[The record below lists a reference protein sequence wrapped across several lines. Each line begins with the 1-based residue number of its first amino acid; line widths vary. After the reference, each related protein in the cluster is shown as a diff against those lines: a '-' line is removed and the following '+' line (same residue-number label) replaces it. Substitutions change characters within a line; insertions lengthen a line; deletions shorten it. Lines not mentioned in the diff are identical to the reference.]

1 MKLFVLAFLTGIGF
15 KFGEF
20 LIDFLFSLIPR
31 KRRKNKVSYRHYYY
45 QQKDWAANN
54 GSFFLSQIRIQ
65 YAGDGK
71 TC

>member
-20 LIDFLFSLIPR
+20 LIDFLFGLIPR

-45 QQKDWAANN
+45 
-54 GSFFLSQIRIQ
+54 
-65 YAGDGK
+65 
-71 TC
+71 